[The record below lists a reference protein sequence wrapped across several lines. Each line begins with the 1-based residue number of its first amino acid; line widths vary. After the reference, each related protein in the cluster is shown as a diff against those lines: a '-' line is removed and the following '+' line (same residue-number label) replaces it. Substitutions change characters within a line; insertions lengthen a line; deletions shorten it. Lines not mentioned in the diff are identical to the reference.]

1 MQRRIAG
8 FSALIVHYEM
18 FGFLIHY
25 CKQRN
30 YSLTI
35 YCDFRYEN
43 GYIDFYNQIF
53 QYPLL
58 SFENL
63 WGNFEHEINHYDA
76 IVLFTDDDEE
86 YQIHNHRLLQRTLMI
101 EHSIFRKRT
110 DIPHAF
116 STRPFDFSV
125 FQEARIKYPEF
136 AKYTEPSSCI
146 WTLPTYPLFSPFQKT
161 PLAQLSRQTTVCI
174 LGGYAEYHLELIHR
188 LRPMKNTDP
197 KIKLIAIS
205 RHMERK
211 KFDGLDKNKFD
222 LEVHHNMHIHSLFET
237 LKKVDFIITDVSKD
251 NEYKLEKT
259 AMSGCIPLAFSMLIP
274 LIISK
279 QTNSQ
284 YQFQNVV
291 EFDKT
296 SRDPIRL
303 DPPTPEKIHEE
314 CQTLVAKNMRLFD
327 QTFRTIFMANQVIDG
342 LSNLIK

>member
-1 MQRRIAG
+1 MRRIAG
-8 FSALIVHYEM
+8 FSSLIYHFEM

-25 CKQRN
+25 CKERN

-35 YCDFRYEN
+35 YCKFQYEN
-43 GYIDFYNQIF
+43 GSIELYNQIF
-53 QYPLL
+53 QSPLL
-58 SFENL
+58 TFKNL
-63 WGNFEHEINHYDA
+63 WDNLEHDIDHYDA
-76 IVLFTDDDEE
+76 IVLFTDEDED
-86 YQIHNHRLLQRTLMI
+86 YQVYHSRILQRTLMI
-101 EHSIFRKRT
+101 EHTIFRKRT
-110 DIPHAF
+110 DIPHTFA
-116 STRPFDFSV
+116 TRPFDLST
-125 FQEARIKYPEF
+125 FQESRTKSPEF

-146 WTLPTYPLFSPFQKT
+146 WTLPTYPLLSPQQKT

-174 LGGYAEYHLELIHR
+174 LGGYAEYHLDLIHR

-205 RHMERK
+205 RHMEEK
-211 KFDGLDKNKFD
+211 KFEGIDRNKFD
-222 LEVHHNMHIHSLFET
+222 LELHCNMDFLTLFQT
-237 LKKVDFIITDVSKD
+237 LKRVDFILSDVSKD
-251 NEYKLEKT
+251 NEYKLEKM

-284 YQFQNVV
+284 YQFKNVV

-303 DPPTPEKIHEE
+303 DPSPTPEKIHEE